1 MAPGAEL
8 ALLEPGLQPGHP
20 GRIGSRVIRREIR
33 GEGYIEVNPVW
44 MVKGLNQ
51 PAIAMPIE
59 VLTLVY
65 SLVQAGASG
74 YQDGQYKHHSH
85 SRLPGLAPP
94 LDIHVQ

>member
-1 MAPGAEL
+1 
-8 ALLEPGLQPGHP
+8 
-20 GRIGSRVIRREIR
+20 
-33 GEGYIEVNPVW
+33 
-44 MVKGLNQ
+44 
-51 PAIAMPIE
+51 MPIE